1 MDYDA
6 VIAGAGP
13 VGLFLACELGLAGV
27 RTVVLE
33 RLSDPNLPT
42 RAAGLG
48 GRGLN
53 IASMEA
59 FYRRGLMDELRNSAE
74 MWFGRPEEGSS
85 GPELAAG
92 PPFRFAGHFAG
103 IMLNGALIDYGDPEF
118 HEKGPAAAGCLI
130 DLVSLERVLARR
142 VGDLG
147 LSIRGECPSPPSR
160 KQTTRSRFIPAP
172 ALFGPVG

>member
-13 VGLFLACELGLAGV
+13 VGLLLACELGLAGV

-59 FYRRGLMDELRNSAE
+59 FYRRGLMDGILLDPLLQDDRHGVAC
-74 MWFGRPEEGSS
+74 FLPDHLAKVGSHWQFM
-85 GPELAAG
+85 PAVAQ
-92 PPFRFAGHFAG
+92 GHK
-103 IMLNGALIDYGDPEF
+103 GALEWMTINLAP
-118 HEKGPAAAGCLI
+118 
-130 DLVSLERVLARR
+130 DLN
-142 VGDLG
+142 
-147 LSIRGECPSPPSR
+147 
-160 KQTTRSRFIPAP
+160 QTASTKE
-172 ALFGPVG
+172 LD